1 MIRRPPRPTR
11 TDTLVPYTTLF
22 RSGRVERAPDRP
34 ADGAPAAR
42 PGAGRIARG
51 AAHGIARNAGRTC
64 GWGPFRRPGAG
75 TLLRLVRSGERPVP
89 NHEQPVY
96 QRVSADVEPLRY
108 SPEIGR
114 AHVSTP
120 VTNAHLV
127 CRLLLEKHTT

>member
-64 GWGPFRRPGAG
+64 GWGPFRRPGARSEEH
-75 TLLRLVRSGERPVP
+75 TSELQSLMRISYAVFCLTKKKKIEVVQKTTTRLYPV
-89 NHEQPVY
+89 
-96 QRVSADVEPLRY
+96 
-108 SPEIGR
+108 I
-114 AHVSTP
+114 STGSY
-120 VTNAHLV
+120 TD
-127 CRLLLEKHTT
+127 T